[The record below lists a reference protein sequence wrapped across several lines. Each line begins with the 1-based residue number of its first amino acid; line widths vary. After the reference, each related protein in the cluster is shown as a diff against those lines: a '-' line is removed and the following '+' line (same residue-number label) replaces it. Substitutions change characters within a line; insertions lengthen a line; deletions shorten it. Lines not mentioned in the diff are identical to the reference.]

1 MYNFTTQGGDIFYI
15 SINFRGWCVILQ
27 HGVVTSAHRV
37 VTYFTSVLNFTTQCG
52 DIFYISINF
61 RGWCVILQHGVV
73 TYFTSAFISED
84 GVYILQHGVV

>member
-1 MYNFTTQGGDIFYI
+1 MVCNSTTWGGDIFYI

-27 HGVVTSAHRV
+27 HWV

-73 TYFTSAFISED
+73 TYFTSVLISEG
-84 GVYILQHGVV
+84 GV